1 MCAASSGHDGEE
13 DVADDCGR
21 DDGGHEEA
29 AAADAAR
36 PLEEPSGGGAADDG
50 ADGEGRFVDGHAQC
64 AVGAAGDAV
73 EHAVRIGMGA
83 EDAGHGDEHRDGD
96 GV

>member
-36 PLEEPSGGGAADDG
+36 PLEEPSGLKSDNDSTSILY
-50 ADGEGRFVDGHAQC
+50 E
-64 AVGAAGDAV
+64 
-73 EHAVRIGMGA
+73 IK
-83 EDAGHGDEHRDGD
+83 
-96 GV
+96 